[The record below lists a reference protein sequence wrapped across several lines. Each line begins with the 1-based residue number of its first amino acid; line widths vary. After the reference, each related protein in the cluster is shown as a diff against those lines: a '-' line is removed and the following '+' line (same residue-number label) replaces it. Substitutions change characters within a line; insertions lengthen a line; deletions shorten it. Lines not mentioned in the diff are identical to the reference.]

1 MKLVITTQVYEN
13 YGAHAWDG
21 RGECPE
27 YWKAKGGNDYVV
39 KNFRGKDVTQ
49 AVMALRSQIEEDSPY
64 FREHIVDFNIVAD
77 DYLTQFERDQLEFDG
92 QIEFPAKE
100 LVFA

>member
-13 YGAHAWDG
+13 YGAHDWDG
-21 RGECPE
+21 TGECPE

-39 KNFRGKDVTQ
+39 KNFKGKDVTQ
-49 AVMALRSQIEEDSPY
+49 AVMALRDQIEEDSVY

-100 LVFA
+100 LIWA

>member
-1 MKLVITTQVYEN
+1 MKLVINTQVYEN

-49 AVMALRSQIEEDSPY
+49 AVMVLRSQIEEDSPY
-64 FREHIVDFNIVAD
+64 FREHIIDFNIVAD
-77 DYLTQFERDQLEFDG
+77 DYLTQFERDQLDFDG
-92 QIEFPAKE
+92 RIDFPARE
-100 LVFA
+100 LVWA